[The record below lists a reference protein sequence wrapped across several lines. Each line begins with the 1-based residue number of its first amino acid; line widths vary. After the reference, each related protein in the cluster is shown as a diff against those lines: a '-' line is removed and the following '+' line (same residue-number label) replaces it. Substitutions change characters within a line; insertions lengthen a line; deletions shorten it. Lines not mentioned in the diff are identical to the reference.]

1 MLVPVPSLV
10 PVPAPEPAYAQ
21 RPVRQTSTAGEEGT
35 LLVAERAVA
44 LAAELLFVVVVVF
57 VAAAAGLAAV
67 ADGDHVRGG
76 GES

>member
-57 VAAAAGLAAV
+57 VAAAGLAAV